1 MNTSVIN
8 KRMRRTAHCGAKVSP
23 PFIAAILC
31 AMAGYSGLT
40 AQTRVSG
47 VVLEN
52 GSNYAVQNAQVV
64 VIGLGLEAMT
74 DADGK
79 FTLDAVPAGVQKLRV
94 SRIGY
99 RPIESEVV
107 VSDSAA
113 VEVVIEMTPVA
124 LRLSEVVVVPSQYGV
139 METEV
144 VSQQT
149 VTRDQIEIAPQV
161 GEDVFR
167 ALKRLPG
174 VASDDISTRLNVR
187 GSTDQELLVLLDG
200 LELYEPYHLKDFD
213 GALGILDIHSVG
225 GIELQT
231 GGFPAQYGDKLAG
244 VFAMTSRTPPIDGTR
259 TTLGLSITNASIM
272 NQGAFAGGKGQWLVS
287 ARRGYLDIVLKL
299 TGGDENLSPQYYDA
313 FGKLQYALS
322 ERHRLTASVLYAN
335 DNLRLHDHES
345 DDVDLATGWKSSY
358 AWMTWDAY
366 PGAGIT
372 ARTVGWV
379 ARVTRNRLGELA
391 DSGGNDTGP
400 DYFNVTD
407 DRVFTF
413 TGLRH
418 DLELELSRWSLLK
431 LGGEVKHAAASYNYH
446 NLTRSVFVTPGG
458 EVASRYDTTDVDLD
472 PAGEEYSAYLAMRV
486 RPFQALT
493 AELGVRYD
501 RFSHTDEDD
510 WAPRFLA
517 AFDLTRSTTLRAS
530 WGRYYQSHGIHELE
544 VGDGQDRYYPSDMAE
559 QVAFGLDQRIGAGL
573 ELRVEAYQRMSPD
586 LRPRYVNAVRELRA
600 FPEAEGD
607 RMLID
612 PSRGR
617 ARGVEVLLMR
627 AQGRHWAWSANYAY
641 AIAEDEVDGRW
652 MPRDLDQRHT
662 VGLNAS
668 YSPSARWQ
676 FSAGWYYHTGWP
688 ATEITYAVDTTSNGT
703 VMFTRQYGPMNAI
716 RLPSYHRLDIR
727 VTRTF
732 PVGHGV
738 LQAYVDLFNIYGRTN
753 LRSYIFNASLQDDGR
768 MVVNRYD
775 GDELLPFLP
784 SIGFRYE
791 F

>member
-1 MNTSVIN
+1 MNTLAIN
-8 KRMRRTAHCGAKVSP
+8 NRIERAAICSAKISP
-23 PFIAAILC
+23 RLFAAILC
-31 AMAGYSGLT
+31 LVTGSGGLT
-40 AQTRVSG
+40 AQARVSG
-47 VVLEN
+47 VVLES
-52 GSNYAVQNAQVV
+52 GSSYAVPNARVEV
-64 VIGLGLEAMT
+64 LELGLKAMT
-74 DADGK
+74 DSDGK
-79 FTLDAVPAGVQKLRV
+79 FALDAVPTGVHTLRV
-94 SRIGY
+94 SRIGFQPLE
-99 RPIESEVV
+99 REIA

-113 VEVVIEMTPVA
+113 VEVDIAMTPVA
-124 LRLSEVVVVPSQYGV
+124 LRLSEVVVVPSRYGV
-139 METEV
+139 LETEV

-213 GALGILDIHSVG
+213 GALGIVDIHSVG
-225 GIELQT
+225 GIDLLT
-231 GGFPAQYGDKLAG
+231 GGFPALYGDKLAG
-244 VFAMTSRTPPIDGTR
+244 VFEMKSRTPPVSGMR

-272 NQGAFAGGKGQWLVS
+272 NQGAFAGGRGQWLAS

-299 TGGDENLSPQYYDA
+299 TGSDDNLSPQYYDA

-322 ERHRLTASVLYAN
+322 ERHRLTASVLHAS
-335 DNLRLHDHES
+335 DNLRLHDHEE
-345 DDVDLATGWKSSY
+345 DDVDLVTGWKSSY
-358 AWMTWDAY
+358 GWITWDAY

-379 ARVTRNRLGELA
+379 GRVTRNRRGELA
-391 DSGGNDTGP
+391 DLGGSDTGP
-400 DYFNVTD
+400 EYFSVTD
-407 DRVFTF
+407 DRAFTF
-413 TGLRH
+413 TGARH
-418 DLELELSRWSLLK
+418 DLELELSDWAMFK
-431 LGGEVKHAAASYNYH
+431 LGGEVKHAAASYDYN
-446 NLTRSVFVTPGG
+446 NLTRSMVVTPAG
-458 EVASRYDTTDVDLD
+458 EVASQHDTTDVDLD
-472 PAGEEYSAYLAMRV
+472 PAGEEYAAYLSVRV
-486 RPFQALT
+486 RPFRALT
-493 AELGVRYD
+493 AEIGARYD

-517 AFDLTRSTTLRAS
+517 ALDLTRHTTLRAS

-544 VGDGQDRYYPSDMAE
+544 VGDGEDRYYPSDMAE
-559 QVAFGLDQRIGAGL
+559 QVAFGLDQDLGAGL
-573 ELRVEAYQRMSPD
+573 ELRVEAYQRTSPD

-600 FPEAEGD
+600 FPESEGD

-627 AQGRHWAWSANYAY
+627 ALGRHWAWSANYAY

-652 MPRDLDQRHT
+652 MPRNLDQRHT
-662 VGLNAS
+662 IGLNAS

-676 FSAGWYYHTGWP
+676 FAGGWYFHTGWP
-688 ATEITYAVDTTSNGT
+688 ATEIAYAVDTTSNGI
-703 VMFTRQYGPMNAI
+703 VIFSRQFGPLNAI
-716 RLPSYHRLDIR
+716 RLPGYHRLDLR

-732 PVGHGV
+732 PVGHGE
-738 LQAYVDLFNIYGRTN
+738 LQAYVDLFNIYGRNN
-753 LRSYIFNASLQDDGR
+753 LRSYIFSASLQDDGR
-768 MVVNRYD
+768 LVVNRYD